1 MDTNTLRRNL
11 LIEEAKTL
19 RVAIMKFRGEPV
31 VSTDSDYIDSMPDES
46 LSFWVDGLRDICRS
60 IGGLRGAK

>member
-1 MDTNTLRRNL
+1 MDTNALRRNL

-19 RVAIMKFRGEPV
+19 RVAIMKFRGEPMA
-31 VSTDSDYIDSMPDES
+31 TGDDDYLNSLPDES
-46 LSFWVDGLRDICRS
+46 LVFWVDGLRDICRS